1 MVEVDS
7 LKQWMVET
15 LTQKDI
21 NNQYIINQQEL
32 QIYQYEKMTD
42 DLVKEIK
49 QAKNKTLFWRIAT
62 GAAIIGG
69 GILLVK

>member
-42 DLVKEIK
+42 DLVREIK
-49 QAKNKTLFWRIAT
+49 QEKNKTLFWRIAT